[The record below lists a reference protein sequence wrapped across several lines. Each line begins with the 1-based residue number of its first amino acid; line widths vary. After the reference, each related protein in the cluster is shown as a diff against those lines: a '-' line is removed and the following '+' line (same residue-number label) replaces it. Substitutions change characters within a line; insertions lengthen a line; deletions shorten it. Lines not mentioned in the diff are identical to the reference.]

1 MKSELEVSLVKE
13 DLRVKSANWEY
24 RAGLFFSFVIL
35 DVCFTYSFFFPNYCK
50 TACVL
55 WSLAHVQHTQCFIAG
70 ISLTIEKDTFY
81 FIFFPF
87 ELLQCVPSPSTLFG
101 KAFFFF
107 MLDSLVENMWEFFCF
122 HLCCQ
127 FDFLY
132 WQSHILVKE
141 ILFLLTMM
149 GYFSILLLFLVM
161 KNRQKRWVEGSVIP
175 LL

>member
-1 MKSELEVSLVKE
+1 MPIENTEQVFCF
-13 DLRVKSANWEY
+13 
-24 RAGLFFSFVIL
+24 FFSFVIL

-55 WSLAHVQHTQCFIAG
+55 WSLAHVQHAQCFIAG

-107 MLDSLVENMWEFFCF
+107 YAG
-122 HLCCQ
+122 Q
-127 FDFLY
+127 FGRKY
-132 WQSHILVKE
+132 VR
-141 ILFLLTMM
+141 
-149 GYFSILLLFLVM
+149 ILLF
-161 KNRQKRWVEGSVIP
+161 SS
-175 LL
+175 LLPV